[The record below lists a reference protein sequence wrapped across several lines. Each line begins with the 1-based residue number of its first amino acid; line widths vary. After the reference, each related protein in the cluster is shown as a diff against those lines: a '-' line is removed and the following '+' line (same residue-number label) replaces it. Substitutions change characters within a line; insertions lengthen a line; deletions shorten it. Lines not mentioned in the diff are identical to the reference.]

1 MTQTDEECV
10 KLSLDGHPE
19 AFGPLVGRYWGP
31 ILSYL
36 SGRLGDRELA
46 EEVAQE
52 AFVRSF
58 LGLRGLRKHAS
69 FFSWLFG
76 IADRVAKEH
85 VRARRRNEPLD
96 DPPSPEVVQQ
106 AQSPDYDLERAIAA
120 LPEPYRQVILRRY
133 YGDLSCAQVA
143 EGLAVPLGTV
153 TKRLSRAYAMLRVS
167 LRNVH
172 EARQSSEVQR

>member
-1 MTQTDEECV
+1 M
-10 KLSLDGHPE
+10 
-19 AFGPLVGRYWGP
+19 
-31 ILSYL
+31 
-36 SGRLGDRELA
+36 
-46 EEVAQE
+46 
-52 AFVRSF
+52 
-58 LGLRGLRKHAS
+58 
-69 FFSWLFG
+69 
-76 IADRVAKEH
+76 
-85 VRARRRNEPLD
+85 RARRRNEPLD